1 MKATAPRNRPGRYK
15 AFIPGP
21 LSVYPTLA
29 WKMKIKTEPRK
40 GSIGRK
46 SKKIARSEDSRI
58 GVNKPRKALEKIG
71 VRKGATKSKAEAAA
85 PTISVFH
92 AYLRVYS
99 MDETFE

>member
-1 MKATAPRNRPGRYK
+1 MKAMAPRNLPGRYK

-29 WKMKIKTEPRK
+29 WKMKIKTDTAK
-40 GSIGRK
+40 GSIGRT
-46 SKKIARSEDSRI
+46 SKKVARAEDSRM

-71 VRKGATKSKAEAAA
+71 ARKGAAKSSTEVAA
-85 PTISVFH
+85 PTVSVFH

>member
-1 MKATAPRNRPGRYK
+1 MKATAPRNVPGRYK

-29 WKMKIKTEPRK
+29 WKMKIKTDAKK
-40 GSIGRK
+40 GSIGRT
-46 SKKIARSEDSRI
+46 SKKIARVEDSRM

-71 VRKGATKSKAEAAA
+71 VRKGATKSSAEVAA
-85 PTISVFH
+85 PTRSVFH

-99 MDETFE
+99 IDETFE

>member
-1 MKATAPRNRPGRYK
+1 MKATAPRNLPGRYK

-29 WKMKIKTEPRK
+29 WKMKIRTDAAN
-40 GSIGRK
+40 GSIGRT
-46 SKKIARSEDSRI
+46 SKKIARAEDSRM

-71 VRKGATKSKAEAAA
+71 VRNGAKKSIAEVAA